1 MRLLLDT
8 HTFLW
13 FVSDAPQLTS
23 RARAAIEDPANQR
36 LLSAASHWEMAIKMS
51 LGKLTLADPFH
62 VFIPREL
69 ASNLIDVLPIDLRHS
84 TQVATLDCNN
94 NGVLDTC
101 EIAGN
106 DCNNNGVLD
115 VCDAEQLPECTLPV
129 RHCRLRL
136 AIAGPE
142 KIARI
147 GLRSRR
153 DNS

>member
-13 FVSDAPQLTS
+13 FVSDDPQLTS
-23 RARAAIEDPANQR
+23 RARAAIEDPANER

-84 TQVATLDCNN
+84 TQVATLPFPANN
-94 NGVLDTC
+94 HRDPF
-101 EIAGN
+101 
-106 DCNNNGVLD
+106 D
-115 VCDAEQLPECTLPV
+115 
-129 RHCRLRL
+129 RLL
-136 AIAGPE
+136 ISQAIADGLPIVSADA
-142 KIARI
+142 KFDAYPVMRI
-147 GLRSRR
+147 W
-153 DNS
+153 